1 MLIYME
7 VFYGQN
13 VLQEWLEILSVSRD
27 GVLLLNVSLQVS
39 GQEKL
44 VAGLEICQ
52 ITIKRPLVMD
62 IGEGVIWG
70 ASYAKK

>member
-1 MLIYME
+1 MLIYVE

-52 ITIKRPLVMD
+52 IMD